1 MQSKSLLPFIIII
14 AVITTPLFA
23 TIWRVDNKAGAAGDF
38 TTLQAAESSTEV
50 QDGDT
55 LYVYGSSISY
65 YEIILDRP
73 LVIIG
78 PGYFLDQNPETQAY
92 PALAIASTITFN
104 PGSEHSVITGLST
117 ARIDVNANNITIKRM
132 RISSGSHLGSIY
144 VSNTYSATTIQ
155 QCYITNSYGNSES
168 RGIWLAGNNTSII
181 IDNNYMDVNYNTGKS
196 IDSDA
201 SSAPAHIS
209 HNVLSGNVV
218 VSNTTFE
225 NNILRDGTASFSNT
239 TVLNNI
245 CNETQFDT
253 TGSNQQNVDMN
264 TVFMGSGSYDGRW
277 QLAAGSPALG
287 AGTEGT
293 DCGMFGGSAPYVL
306 SGIPTIPHIYY
317 LTVPSAAEPGAL
329 LQVRVKAKTSN

>member
-38 TTLQAAESSTEV
+38 TTLQAAESSIEV

-65 YEIILDRP
+65 GEVEVHRP

-92 PALAIASTITFN
+92 PAPAMTDYVYFYS
-104 PGSEHSVITGLST
+104 GSKESVITGLST
-117 ARIDVNANNITIKRM
+117 DRIYVSADSITIKRM
-132 RISSGSHLGSIY
+132 RISSGHHQGSIY
-144 VSNTYSATTIQ
+144 IVNDYHATTIQ

-168 RGIWLAGNNTSII
+168 RGIWLSGNNTSVIV
-181 IDNNYMDVNYNTGKS
+181 DNNFIDVNYTTGKS
-196 IDSDA
+196 IDSHT

-209 HNVLSGNVV
+209 HNVLSGNVT
-218 VSNTTFE
+218 VSYTTFE
-225 NNILRDGTASFSNT
+225 NNILRDGTASLST
-239 TVLNNI
+239 TSVRNNI
-245 CNETQFDT
+245 CNETQFPATDD
-253 TGSNQQNVDMN
+253 NQQNVDMN
-264 TVFMGSGSYDGRW
+264 TVFVGTGSSDGRW

-293 DCGMFGGSAPYVL
+293 DCGMFGGSAPYIL
-306 SGIPTIPHIYY
+306 SGLPTIPHIYY
-317 LTVPSAAEPGAL
+317 LTVPSAA
-329 LQVRVKAKTSN
+329 